1 MRLVLYMV
9 HATRFSSLRFGAK
22 SQKASGAVFDGPR
35 SSRVS
40 RRRGAGARAMPPSMS
55 FSPGYRSPAMQ
66 LVTTAVAEPPDFAF
80 LLEVGGFGCCGIRK
94 RPKPIETTPLRLAAR
109 DQIPQNVAFKDR
121 SRAERLAILK
131 RGLARFVK
139 RDPRMLVCDFLGPG
153 DSRGPLGY
161 LRAKGLARHS
171 RLEDPD
177 DSHWFGVFRPTG
189 REALYMMMTGR
200 AKGKALS
207 IKGKSARTGLL
218 AGFVPFLQISEEDH
232 KRRVMTVTATQ
243 RCRVFYRNLVL
254 MISDENV

>member
-1 MRLVLYMV
+1 
-9 HATRFSSLRFGAK
+9 
-22 SQKASGAVFDGPR
+22 
-35 SSRVS
+35 
-40 RRRGAGARAMPPSMS
+40 MPPSMN

-66 LVTTAVAEPPDFAF
+66 LVTTAVAEPRDFAF
-80 LLEVGGFGCCGIRK
+80 LVEFGGFGCCGIRK
-94 RPKPIETTPLRLAAR
+94 RPKPIETTPLRLVAKDAK

-139 RDPRMLVCDFLGPG
+139 RDPRQLVCDFLGPG
-153 DSRGPLGY
+153 DSRGPFGY

-207 IKGKSARTGLL
+207 IKGKSARKGLL
-218 AGFVPFLQISEEDH
+218 AGFVPFLQISEEAH

-243 RCRVFYRNLVL
+243 RCRVFYRNRVL
-254 MISDENV
+254 MISDENP

>member
-9 HATRFSSLRFGAK
+9 HAARFSSLRFGAK
-22 SQKASGAVFDGPR
+22 SPKASGEVFGGPR

-109 DQIPQNVAFKDR
+109 VQIPQNVAFKDR

-139 RDPRMLVCDFLGPG
+139 RDPRQLVCDFLGPG

-200 AKGKALS
+200 AKGKALT
-207 IKGKSARTGLL
+207 IKGKSARKGLL
-218 AGFVPFLQISEEDH
+218 AGFVPFLQISEEAH
-232 KRRVMTVTATQ
+232 KRRVMTVTAAQ
-243 RCRVFYRNLVL
+243 RCRVFYRNQVL
-254 MISDENV
+254 MISEL